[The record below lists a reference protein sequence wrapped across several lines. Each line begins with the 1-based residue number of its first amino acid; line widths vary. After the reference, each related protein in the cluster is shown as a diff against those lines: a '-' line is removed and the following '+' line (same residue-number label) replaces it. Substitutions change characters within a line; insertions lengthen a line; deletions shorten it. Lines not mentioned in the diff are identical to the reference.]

1 MIRHLLQAKR
11 NLHPIAFVTF
21 LLLILAPARSAA
33 QRDTLR
39 LRAINDT
46 LAINTFGDTLSTGS
60 LHDTTLVIIERWIPA
75 RDDSSESIQPA
86 IPLSRESDASGNRKF
101 LSRVFKAS
109 RSVLRR
115 TSVAVGLNVGATA
128 PLKLPD
134 NSSILSYAPLF
145 APSIALEKKFIIH
158 RRLYALAGL
167 RFEYKGMK
175 ARAAVKNFHTEVPQ
189 RMDDQILIFAGAFTG
204 ENVTRVVGSYISIP
218 IRIGVQITKGYSL
231 EAGGFVALAITRIF
245 SGKVENGYLWTHPTD
260 SEPVSSKIPI
270 ASADYSFSDNISR
283 MDAGVELYGSHSLG
297 ANLLLNV
304 GLGVGLIPLFDTHH
318 FKGIPFAMYNIYLNM
333 ALGYRFE

>member
-1 MIRHLLQAKR
+1 M
-11 NLHPIAFVTF
+11 
-21 LLLILAPARSAA
+21 
-33 QRDTLR
+33 
-39 LRAINDT
+39 
-46 LAINTFGDTLSTGS
+46 
-60 LHDTTLVIIERWIPA
+60 
-75 RDDSSESIQPA
+75 
-86 IPLSRESDASGNRKF
+86 
-101 LSRVFKAS
+101 
-109 RSVLRR
+109 
-115 TSVAVGLNVGATA
+115 AVGLNVGATA

-204 ENVTRVVGSYISIP
+204 ENVTRVVGSYISI
-218 IRIGVQITKGYSL
+218 RIGVQITKGYSL
-231 EAGGFVALAITRIF
+231 EAGGFVALVVTRIF

-297 ANLLLNV
+297 ANILLNV

>member
-1 MIRHLLQAKR
+1 MPY
-11 NLHPIAFVTF
+11 PI
-21 LLLILAPARSAA
+21 
-33 QRDTLR
+33 DEK
-39 LRAINDT
+39 
-46 LAINTFGDTLSTGS
+46 
-60 LHDTTLVIIERWIPA
+60 LVIA
-75 RDDSSESIQPA
+75 VSSSALFDMQA
-86 IPLSRESDASGNRKF
+86 SDAIFRQEGEDAYRKYQQ
-101 LSRVFKAS
+101 R
-109 RSVLRR
+109 
-115 TSVAVGLNVGATA
+115 
-128 PLKLPD
+128 
-134 NSSILSYAPLF
+134 
-145 APSIALEKKFIIH
+145 
-158 RRLYALAGL
+158 
-167 RFEYKGMK
+167 MK

-189 RMDDQILIFAGAFTG
+189 RTDDQILIFAGAFTG

-218 IRIGVQITKGYSL
+218 IRIGVQITKGYFL
-231 EAGGFVALAITRIF
+231 EAGGFVALVVTRIF

-297 ANLLLNV
+297 ANILLNV

>member
-1 MIRHLLQAKR
+1 M
-11 NLHPIAFVTF
+11 
-21 LLLILAPARSAA
+21 
-33 QRDTLR
+33 
-39 LRAINDT
+39 
-46 LAINTFGDTLSTGS
+46 
-60 LHDTTLVIIERWIPA
+60 
-75 RDDSSESIQPA
+75 
-86 IPLSRESDASGNRKF
+86 
-101 LSRVFKAS
+101 
-109 RSVLRR
+109 
-115 TSVAVGLNVGATA
+115 AVGLNVGATA

-231 EAGGFVALAITRIF
+231 EAGGFVALAVTRIF
-245 SGKVENGYLWTHPTD
+245 SERWKMGISGPTRPTR
-260 SEPVSSKIPI
+260 SQSLPRFPLQAPTT
-270 ASADYSFSDNISR
+270 ASATTLAGWMPAWSYTGRTALGPISFSTW
-283 MDAGVELYGSHSLG
+283 A
-297 ANLLLNV
+297 
-304 GLGVGLIPLFDTHH
+304 
-318 FKGIPFAMYNIYLNM
+318 
-333 ALGYRFE
+333 